1 MSEKEKQPDND
12 PERTLMTLD
21 QLSQTIEVMSSVVNR
36 LRQHLS
42 EQLRAQAVR
51 AQLSS
56 SGGPSG
62 TSDSSQTSE
71 HRLNRNI
78 QRSSLTQI
86 PKFCKAHRA
95 KNRLRRAI
103 GSHLVVEIRQAGR
116 LIDPQVRQ
124 TLHRATQASLPLAM
138 KGSMPPVFGT

>member
-42 EQLRAQAVR
+42 EQLRIQAVR
-51 AQLSS
+51 AQGGS

-62 TSDSSQTSE
+62 TSDNAQTPE
-71 HRLNRNI
+71 HRLNQNI
-78 QRSSLTQI
+78 QRSSNTNSQTSAGHKKRNDNSLTS
-86 PKFCKAHRA
+86 
-95 KNRLRRAI
+95 NREPY
-103 GSHLVVEIRQAGR
+103 VVEIRQQDLSSTR
-116 LIDPQVRQ
+116 KSDK
-124 TLHRATQASLPLAM
+124 TLH
-138 KGSMPPVFGT
+138 

>member
-51 AQLSS
+51 ALLSS
-56 SGGPSG
+56 SGGRSG

-71 HRLNRNI
+71 QRLNQNI
-78 QRSSLTQI
+78 QRSSDTNSQTSARHTELKTDSLTS
-86 PKFCKAHRA
+86 
-95 KNRLRRAI
+95 NREPF
-103 GSHLVVEIRQAGR
+103 VVEIRQQGASSTR
-116 LIDPQVRQ
+116 KSDK
-124 TLHRATQASLPLAM
+124 TLH
-138 KGSMPPVFGT
+138 